1 MYALAEVRWNQI
13 LRWGGTVRC
22 SDSELFATARLEV
35 LPVKSSSSSLQGGSK
50 WGYLDNTKLF
60 TFWIC
65 KIKQL
70 NLRHFNTNS
79 NNILWNSKFFPERS
93 KNGCKKADI
102 ILFSISRSFRPFC
115 ENLFQISQGYRR
127 FSKTVEDF
135 LRLTK
140 RSDHCRRCPKNPPNM
155 NCLFA
160 SNFASSF

>member
-22 SDSELFATARLEV
+22 SDSELFSTARLEV
-35 LPVKSSSSSLQGGSK
+35 LPVKSSSSSLQGGSE

-65 KIKQL
+65 KMKQL

-79 NNILWNSKFFPERS
+79 NKFFETVNFFPERS

-127 FSKTVEDF
+127 FSK
-135 LRLTK
+135 LSK
-140 RSDHCRRCPKNPPNM
+140 IS
-155 NCLFA
+155 
-160 SNFASSF
+160 

>member
-22 SDSELFATARLEV
+22 SDSELFSTARLEV
-35 LPVKSSSSSLQGGSK
+35 LPVKSSSSSLQGGSE

-79 NNILWNSKFFPERS
+79 TDKFFETVNFFQKEAKTAAKRP
-93 KNGCKKADI
+93 
-102 ILFSISRSFRPFC
+102 ILFCLVYQGVFGHFAKIYFRFPRLPKILEDC
-115 ENLFQISQGYRR
+115 RR
-127 FSKTVEDF
+127 FPKINKEVRPLPKMSEEPSKHELF
-135 LRLTK
+135 I
-140 RSDHCRRCPKNPPNM
+140 
-155 NCLFA
+155 CLEFRI
-160 SNFASSF
+160 